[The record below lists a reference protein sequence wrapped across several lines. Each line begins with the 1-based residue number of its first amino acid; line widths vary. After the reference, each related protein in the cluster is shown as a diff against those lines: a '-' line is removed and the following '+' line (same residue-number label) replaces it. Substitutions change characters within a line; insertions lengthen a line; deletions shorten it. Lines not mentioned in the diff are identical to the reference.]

1 MAKKLYEESAVKAIA
16 DAIRAK
22 NGGSATYKISEMAA
36 AVGALGAS
44 EKLPAAEYPDYVKA
58 GALEVARKVAA
69 VRKSSSIVFAA
80 FSDPHH
86 ATDET
91 TGWKTAI
98 ETGNRDGCR
107 ALRALAHVL
116 PLDFA
121 VFLGDLT
128 FGHYTTTA
136 AQFEAQCKE
145 FHGWADEAL
154 RGVPAFWTPGNHDT
168 GWSESGGLAF
178 TKLFHEQ
185 KFVADVQ
192 GVQTPSCRIVKDDD
206 VSGLTRGARRRRRD
220 TPPD

>member
-1 MAKKLYEESAVKAIA
+1 M
-16 DAIRAK
+16 AK

-107 ALRALAHVL
+107 TLRALAHVL

-128 FGHYTTTA
+128 FGYYTTTA

-145 FHGWADEAL
+145 FHGFSVSPPVAGTDMGINPDIFNMYKSIIHIICEVGRCL
-154 RGVPAFWTPGNHDT
+154 QHG
-168 GWSESGGLAF
+168 S
-178 TKLFHEQ
+178 LFQ
-185 KFVADVQ
+185 INR
-192 GVQTPSCRIVKDDD
+192 SI
-206 VSGLTRGARRRRRD
+206 
-220 TPPD
+220 PDI

>member
-16 DAIRAK
+16 DAIRTK

-91 TGWKTAI
+91 TGRCALWLMFCPWILLYFSAI
-98 ETGNRDGCR
+98 
-107 ALRALAHVL
+107 
-116 PLDFA
+116 
-121 VFLGDLT
+121 
-128 FGHYTTTA
+128 
-136 AQFEAQCKE
+136 
-145 FHGWADEAL
+145 
-154 RGVPAFWTPGNHDT
+154 
-168 GWSESGGLAF
+168 
-178 TKLFHEQ
+178 
-185 KFVADVQ
+185 
-192 GVQTPSCRIVKDDD
+192 
-206 VSGLTRGARRRRRD
+206 
-220 TPPD
+220 